1 MSFAADNRRWATRLQ
16 PGGLRLVLLLA
27 FSPLLI
33 ASPPTPADYLAR
45 FDGDG
50 DGRVSL
56 AEYQAYLSRGFV
68 HMDRNRDGRIDESE
82 WPQPGNRALSWDA
95 HQRNLAATFRRQD
108 VNADHFLDLI
118 ELTAP
123 LR

>member
-1 MSFAADNRRWATRLQ
+1 MSCAADNRRWATRRQ
-16 PGGLRLVLLLA
+16 PGGPRLVLLLA

-33 ASPPTPADYLAR
+33 ASPPTPTDYLAR
-45 FDGDG
+45 FDSDG

-56 AEYQAYLSRGFV
+56 AEYQAHLSRGFAR
-68 HMDRNRDGRIDESE
+68 MDRNRDGRIDESE

-108 VNADHFLDLI
+108 VNADHFLDLS

>member
-1 MSFAADNRRWATRLQ
+1 MSFAADNGRWAPRRQ
-16 PGGLRLVLLLA
+16 PGGQRLVLLLA

-33 ASPPTPADYLAR
+33 AGPPNLADYLAR
-45 FDGDG
+45 FDSDG
-50 DGRVSL
+50 DRRVSL
-56 AEYQAYLSRGFV
+56 AEYQAYLSRGFTR
-68 HMDRNRDGRIDESE
+68 MDRNRDGRIDESE
-82 WPQPGNRALSWDA
+82 WPQPGNRALTWDA

-123 LR
+123 PR